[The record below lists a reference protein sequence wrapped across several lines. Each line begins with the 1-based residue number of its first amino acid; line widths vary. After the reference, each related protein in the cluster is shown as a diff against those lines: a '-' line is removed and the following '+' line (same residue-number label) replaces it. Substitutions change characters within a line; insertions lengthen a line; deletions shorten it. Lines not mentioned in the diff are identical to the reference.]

1 MSLRNTTDRYG
12 SLSIGM
18 HWLMLLLLV
27 AVYAC
32 IELREFYPG
41 AAVRAKR

>member
-1 MSLRNTTDRYG
+1 MSWKNTTDRYG
-12 SLSIGM
+12 SPSIGM

-27 AVYAC
+27 AVHAC
-32 IELREFYPG
+32 IEPREFYPG

>member
-1 MSLRNTTDRYG
+1 MSLKSTTDRYG
-12 SLSIGM
+12 PLSIGM
-18 HWLMLLLLV
+18 HWLLLLLV

>member
-1 MSLRNTTDRYG
+1 MDWKNTKTDRYS

-32 IELREFYPG
+32 IELRG
-41 AAVRAKR
+41 SCAAANARA